1 MTLNLSKKKTMKR
14 KCGIY
19 KIVSPNNRTY
29 IGSSINLEARYNFYK
44 NGHAKKQVLL
54 FRSFEKYGFE
64 NHSFEVLCECQPEE
78 RLIKERE
85 FGDLYKSSADFGGL
99 NLILPKNQ
107 DKPAIYSK
115 ELRQKFSN
123 IGKNRKYTPETL
135 IKFSEARKN
144 KYKNG
149 DHPMAKVILN
159 TQVGVF
165 YSCIKEA
172 ADALGLKRSAL
183 SMKLIGKNKN
193 NTPLIY
199 A

>member
-1 MTLNLSKKKTMKR
+1 MTLNLSKKKVMIR
-14 KCGIY
+14 KCGVY
-19 KIVSPNNRTY
+19 KIVSPNNRVY
-29 IGSSINLEARYNFYK
+29 VGSSIDLEARYKFYQ

-54 FRSFEKYGFE
+54 FRSFEKYGFI

-78 RLIKERE
+78 RLNKERE
-85 FGDLYKSSADFGGL
+85 FGDLFKSSADFGGL
-99 NLILPKNQ
+99 NLVLPKNE

-115 ELRQKFSN
+115 ELREKFSI
-123 IGKNRKYTPETL
+123 IGKNRKYKPETL
-135 IKFSEARKN
+135 KKFSEARKD

-159 TQVGVF
+159 TQVGIF

-172 ADALGLKRSAL
+172 ADALGLKRTAL

>member
-1 MTLNLSKKKTMKR
+1 MTLNLSKKKVMIR
-14 KCGIY
+14 KCGVY
-19 KIVSPNNRTY
+19 KIVSPNNRVY
-29 IGSSINLEARYNFYK
+29 VGSSIDLEARYKFYK

-64 NHSFEVLCECQPEE
+64 NHSFEVLCECKAEE
-78 RLIKERE
+78 RLNKERE
-85 FGDLYKSSADFGGL
+85 FGELFKSSADFGGL
-99 NLILPKNQ
+99 NLVLPKNE

-115 ELRQKFSN
+115 ELREKFSI
-123 IGKNRKYTPETL
+123 IGKNRKYKPETL
-135 IKFSEARKN
+135 KKFSEARKD

-159 TQVGVF
+159 TQVGIF

-172 ADALGLKRSAL
+172 ADALGLKRTAL

>member
-1 MTLNLSKKKTMKR
+1 MTLKMSKKKAMKR
-14 KCGIY
+14 KCGVY

-29 IGSSINLEARYNFYK
+29 IGSSIDLEARYNFYK

-54 FRSFEKYGFE
+54 FRSFEKYGFK
-64 NHSFEVLCECQPEE
+64 NHSFEILCECNPEE

-85 FGDLYKSSADFGGL
+85 FGDIFKSSSDFGGL
-99 NLILPKNQ
+99 NLVLPKNE

-115 ELRQKFSN
+115 ELREKFS
-123 IGKNRKYTPETL
+123 IIAKNRKYKPETL
-135 IKFSEARKN
+135 IKFSKAREN

-159 TQVGVF
+159 TEIGVF

-172 ADALGLKRSAL
+172 AEAFGLKRTAL

-193 NTPLIY
+193 NTSLIY